1 VVLAAPVLDL
11 LAGAKEEYV
20 SLVRVSGSKGKELTV
35 VEGVCGWRSCCMSWL
50 LLQVMKLV
58 IKPVYSKGRKYVRY
72 NADADADAGV
82 GAGAGAG
89 AVAVAAAAVVVVVMV
104 MIREEEEERK
114 GRRCIFY
121 LIRTIVLGSEVLVNS
136 I

>member
-1 VVLAAPVLDL
+1 VVLAAPVSDL

-35 VEGVCGWRSCCMSWL
+35 VEGVCGWRSCCTSWL

-58 IKPVYSKGRKYVRY
+58 IKPVYSKGRKYVRH

-82 GAGAGAG
+82 GAGAG

-104 MIREEEEERK
+104 MMREEEEERK

-121 LIRTIVLGSEVLVNS
+121 LTRMIVLGSEVLVNS

>member
-1 VVLAAPVLDL
+1 VVLAAPVSDL

-35 VEGVCGWRSCCMSWL
+35 VEGVCGWRSCCTSWL

-58 IKPVYSKGRKYVRY
+58 IKPVYSKGRKYVRHD
-72 NADADADAGV
+72 ADADADAGV
-82 GAGAGAG
+82 GAGAG

-104 MIREEEEERK
+104 MMREEEEKRK

-121 LIRTIVLGSEVLVNS
+121 LTRMIVLGSEVLVNS

>member
-1 VVLAAPVLDL
+1 VVLAAPVSDL

-35 VEGVCGWRSCCMSWL
+35 VEGVCGWRSCCTSWL

-58 IKPVYSKGRKYVRY
+58 IKPVYSKGRKYVRH

-82 GAGAGAG
+82 GAGAG

-121 LIRTIVLGSEVLVNS
+121 LTRTIVLGSEVLVNS